1 MHTYAY
7 LFSTFLDQNWKAQLH
22 VGVLLWESLSGL
34 CLPHYLWPSTLLT
47 EPNSLSTRVRGSL
60 DQGGKKV
67 PRAKWQTC
75 FGSAWPDSW
84 LGSGATELGQE
95 LSPWAPALRPGR
107 RGSVAVLCVGKDVC
121 SVSRDFWQLLQLWS
135 DSLVFPP
142 TPSFKGGS
150 SLTSHKLSTPF
161 SSVPC
166 RAWST
171 CRGK

>member
-1 MHTYAY
+1 MLTYF
-7 LFSTFLDQNWKAQLH
+7 LPSWIRTGKLSSTLGFCFGSHW
-22 VGVLLWESLSGL
+22 VGCVCHIVCGH
-34 CLPHYLWPSTLLT
+34 PHYLLNQTLWA
-47 EPNSLSTRVRGSL
+47 PGSGGVWTRVE
-60 DQGGKKV
+60 KKF
-67 PRAKWQTC
+67 PGPSGR
-75 FGSAWPDSW
+75 SATWPDSW

-107 RGSVAVLCVGKDVC
+107 RGSVAVLCVGQDVY

>member
-22 VGVLLWESLSGL
+22 VGILLWESLSGL
-34 CLPHYLWPSTLLT
+34 CLPYCLWPSTLLK
-47 EPNSLSTRVRGSL
+47 LSEHPG
-60 DQGGKKV
+60 QGESGPGWKKV
-67 PRAKWQTC
+67 PGAKWQTC

-95 LSPWAPALRPGR
+95 LPPWAPALRPRR
-107 RGSVAVLCVGKDVC
+107 RGSVAVPCVGQDVC

-161 SSVPC
+161 SSAPC

-171 CRGK
+171 CHGK